1 MCPTTSDTTDTSS
14 TFPLLVP
21 PCCNIRVFDSHATSS
36 HTLSFIQFQTYVTK
50 TTFPEQRDAI
60 RNRKWNSTLKLIVSN
75 KNVYNCAKKHHAN

>member
-1 MCPTTSDTTDTSS
+1 MCPTTSDTTDTSPS

-60 RNRKWNSTLKLIVSN
+60 REYPGERMLITVHPSRKLP
-75 KNVYNCAKKHHAN
+75 